1 MPNADPY
8 FNRIPM
14 RITVKG
20 EKKNKDDIWKD
31 FETQLEFYEFR
42 TKISDE
48 TVFLVSSLTT
58 KFLVLLNKHK
68 SVIIVKDT
76 CNSHV

>member
-8 FNRIPM
+8 FNRIPV